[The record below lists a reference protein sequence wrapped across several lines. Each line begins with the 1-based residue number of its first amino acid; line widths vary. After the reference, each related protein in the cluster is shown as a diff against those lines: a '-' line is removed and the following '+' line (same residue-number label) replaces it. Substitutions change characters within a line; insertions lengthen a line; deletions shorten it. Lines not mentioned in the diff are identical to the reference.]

1 MHSYPTGLSYSLD
14 VTIRGLRLVLGGY
27 NDKLPAFAAEVR
39 LIKALHLPSDVTRHV
54 AGCMRASVT

>member
-39 LIKALHLPSDVTRHV
+39 LIKALTCYVRRVYHLQ
-54 AGCMRASVT
+54 